1 MLKTDG
7 SGRFFSF
14 ICFENS
20 NDAADA
26 LNEFN
31 NKELFEG
38 SNPGDSTLYVNWA
51 EKKVL
56 RTKHLKERKF
66 SRSNET
72 NLYTKGLK
80 KTVQRDELEKAFSQF
95 GKITSCVVNDSP
107 DARIDTRQGFVNFEA
122 KDDAR
127 TAFIQAKERPEIRGL
142 YANEVVYINWH
153 LKKEH
158 NKKVKEL
165 KYYKNPNPSFP
176 MSMGMGMDMNPFMMP
191 IMQPQF
197 QQFQQFQQFRP
208 DYNMGYQGRQGRGF
222 EFGGPPSQRVGGFPG
237 NAHRQYPPRQGGQN
251 VSPYPRGV
259 IIQ

>member
-1 MLKTDG
+1 M
-7 SGRFFSF
+7 
-14 ICFENS
+14 
-20 NDAADA
+20 
-26 LNEFN
+26 
-31 NKELFEG
+31 
-38 SNPGDSTLYVNWA
+38 NWA
-51 EKKVL
+51 EKRAL

-95 GKITSCVVNDSP
+95 GKITSCVVTDSP
-107 DARIDTRQGFVNFEA
+107 DARIDTRQGFINFEA

-165 KYYKNPNPSFP
+165 KFYKNPNAPPFP

-191 IMQPQF
+191 FMPP
-197 QQFQQFQQFRP
+197 QFQQFRP
-208 DYNMGYQGRQGRGF
+208 DYNMVR
-222 EFGGPPSQRVGGFPG
+222 
-237 NAHRQYPPRQGGQN
+237 HR
-251 VSPYPRGV
+251 
-259 IIQ
+259 IQVVLNYMI

>member
-1 MLKTDG
+1 M
-7 SGRFFSF
+7 
-14 ICFENS
+14 
-20 NDAADA
+20 
-26 LNEFN
+26 
-31 NKELFEG
+31 
-38 SNPGDSTLYVNWA
+38 NWA
-51 EKKVL
+51 EKRAL

-107 DARIDTRQGFVNFEA
+107 DARIDTRQGFINFEA

-165 KYYKNPNPSFP
+165 KFYKNPNAPPFP

-191 IMQPQF
+191 FMPP
-197 QQFQQFQQFRP
+197 QFQQFRP
-208 DYNMGYQGRQGRGF
+208 DYNMGYQGRPGRGF
-222 EFGGPPSQRVGGFPG
+222 ELGGPPSQRVGGFPG
-237 NAHRQYPPRQGGQN
+237 NTHRPYQPRQQGGPN

-259 IIQ
+259 IMQ